1 MVVIIYNHQWA
12 NSAKSWLVRS
22 YNQDFLGRRKYRGFS
37 RLLGVMPISK
47 GGIMRAILFVF
58 FFIGIVIGYIGILE
72 GMPGQIVAGILIC
85 GVSVVLERIT
95 KE

>member
-1 MVVIIYNHQWA
+1 
-12 NSAKSWLVRS
+12 
-22 YNQDFLGRRKYRGFS
+22 
-37 RLLGVMPISK
+37 
-47 GGIMRAILFVF
+47 MRAILFVF